1 MPPLK
6 SGYAPKSYSM
16 EHILEDTEVCLSQ
29 GIRLMAQLGPE
40 LYTQKHESC
49 YGSTIGGHVRHNLDH
64 FLCLKSGLASGRVDY
79 DARDRDEF
87 LETNP
92 EYAASKMEELITFTH
107 SLESENLDQPLQV
120 KMDSGAG
127 HEEDAHWSQS
137 SLRRELQFLISH
149 TIHHY
154 ALIATLCTREGL
166 DLPAEFGVAPS
177 TLRYRNS
184 RDAQCAP

>member
-1 MPPLK
+1 
-6 SGYAPKSYSM
+6 M
-16 EHILEDTEVCLSQ
+16 EHILEDTELCLKQ
-29 GIRLMAQLGPE
+29 GIRLMAQMAPE
-40 LYTQKHESC
+40 LYTRKHESC
-49 YGSTIGGHVRHNLDH
+49 YGSTVGGHVRHNLDH
-64 FLCLKSGLASGRVDY
+64 FLCLESGLAAGKVDY

-92 EYAASKMEELITFTH
+92 AYAAAKMEELISFTH
-107 SLESENLDQPLQV
+107 TLVGANLDQALLV
-120 KMDSGAG
+120 KMDSGIDHA
-127 HEEDAHWSQS
+127 EEDHWSPS

-166 DLPAEFGVAPS
+166 DLPADFGVAPS
-177 TLRYRNS
+177 TLRFRNS